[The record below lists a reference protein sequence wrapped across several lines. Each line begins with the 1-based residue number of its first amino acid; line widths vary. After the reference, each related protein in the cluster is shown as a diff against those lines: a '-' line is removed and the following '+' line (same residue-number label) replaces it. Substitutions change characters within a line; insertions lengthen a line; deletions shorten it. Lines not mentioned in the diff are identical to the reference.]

1 MRRAIFP
8 HMTPTS
14 RTCPLCGSGTSVPIL
29 AYRAH
34 HLGRCRACD
43 MVYAT
48 TRPTDQE
55 LDDLYSSYPIKAD
68 LSPITR
74 IRFTELLSGMEAYRN
89 TNRILDVGSG
99 SGFFLDVA
107 ATQGW
112 SVYGVEYDPA
122 IVHACAQ
129 RGIIMQQ
136 GSFDPD
142 SWDLASFDVLTSF
155 EVLEHVMDP
164 HSEVAKFAR
173 SVRPG
178 GLLYITTPNYNALSR
193 WLSHPTWNIINYPEH
208 LNYFTPRSL
217 DRLLREHGFIK
228 VRAMTTGISISRV
241 RSSMTGKQQENVD
254 PNNDDERLRRH
265 IESSKALGMA
275 KALANSVLSSFGK
288 GDTIKGWYRRA
299 G

>member
-1 MRRAIFP
+1 V
-8 HMTPTS
+8 
-14 RTCPLCGSGTSVPIL
+14 CGSGTNDPIP
-29 AYRAH
+29 AYRKH
-34 HLGRCRACD
+34 HLGTCRSCS

-48 TRPTDQE
+48 VRPTDKE

-74 IRFTELLSGMEAYRN
+74 LRFLELLGGMEAYRR
-89 TNRILDVGSG
+89 TTRILDVGSG

-129 RGIIMQQ
+129 RGITMQQ

-142 SWDLASFDVLTSF
+142 AWEVGSFDAITSF

-164 HSEVAKFAR
+164 QAEVSKFAR
-173 SVRPG
+173 SIRPG
-178 GLLYITTPNYNALSR
+178 GLLYITTPNFNALSR

-208 LNYFTPRSL
+208 LNYFTPSSL
-217 DRLLREHGFIK
+217 DRLLRAHGFK
-228 VRAMTTGISISRV
+228 KDRLTTTGISISRV
-241 RSSMTGKQQENVD
+241 RSSMTGRQQENVD
-254 PNNDDERLRRH
+254 PNNDDERLRRR
-265 IESSKALGMA
+265 IESSKALGIA
-275 KALANSVLSSFGK
+275 KSLANSVLGILGK
-288 GDTIKGWYRRA
+288 GDTIKAWYRRSP
-299 G
+299 